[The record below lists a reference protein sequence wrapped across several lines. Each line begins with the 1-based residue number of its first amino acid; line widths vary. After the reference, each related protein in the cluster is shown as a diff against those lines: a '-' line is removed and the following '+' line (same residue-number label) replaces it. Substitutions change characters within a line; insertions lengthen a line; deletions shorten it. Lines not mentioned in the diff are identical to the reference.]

1 MQWSE
6 FNPYVAPY
14 VIGCPDPLI
23 EQHARL
29 AAIEFCRRTSC
40 WQKTLD
46 PVVTD
51 GVSNLVELENETG
64 LQIIKIKAVSVD
76 GRSHPVTDS
85 SNGLK
90 LARSGSTQNYCFTQD
105 NKTLHISPL
114 QVSGIAVQVDAVLAP
129 SRTAATLDD
138 VIGAE
143 YLHDIALGAITSL
156 MRLPKQPWTDYNAA
170 GIYSTQFTSR
180 IATVAAKVSRGFM
193 AQKMRSHASYL

>member
-40 WQKTLD
+40 WQRTLD
-46 PVVTD
+46 PVTTD
-51 GVSNLVELENETG
+51 GVSNLVGLEEDANT
-64 LQIIKIKAVSVD
+64 QIIKIKAVSVD
-76 GRSHPVTDS
+76 SRDHPVTDS

-90 LARSGSTQNYCFTQD
+90 LVRSGSTQNYCFTQD
-105 NKTLHISPL
+105 NKTLHVSPL

-129 SRTAATLDD
+129 SRTAVTLDD
-138 VIGAE
+138 VIGAD
-143 YLHDIALGAITSL
+143 YLHDIALGAIASL
-156 MRLPKQPWTDYNAA
+156 MRTPKQSWTDYSAA
-170 GIYSTQFTSR
+170 SLYSTQFTSR
-180 IATVAAKVSRGFM
+180 IATVAAKVARGFM
-193 AQKMRSHASYL
+193 AQKMRSHTSYL